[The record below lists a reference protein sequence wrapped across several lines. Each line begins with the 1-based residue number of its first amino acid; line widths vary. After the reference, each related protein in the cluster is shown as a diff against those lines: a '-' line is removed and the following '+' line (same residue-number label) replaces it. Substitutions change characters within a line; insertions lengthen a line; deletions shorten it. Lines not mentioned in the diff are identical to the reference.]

1 MGSRP
6 TFKEGIMNE
15 PKTAYPLSWPVGWR
29 RTQRQYRQRSNFSKA
44 RNALSVAEG
53 TKRVLD
59 ELRRFGVPDYKVILS
74 TNIQVRLDGLPY
86 SNQKEPQD
94 PGVAI
99 YWKRQGKDQVMA
111 TDTYDRV
118 ADNLA
123 AIAAS
128 LEAIRAIERHG
139 GSQIM
144 DRAFLGF
151 TALPAPEQWRD
162 VLEMPQDA
170 PTHKTVREVA
180 RDHYMRLAKKHHPD
194 NGGNAEQMARIN
206 RAWSDAQRELGA

>member
-1 MGSRP
+1 
-6 TFKEGIMNE
+6 MNE

-29 RTQRQYRQRSNFSKA
+29 RTQSQYRQRSNFSKA

-94 PGVAI
+94 PGVAV
-99 YWKRQGKDQVMA
+99 YWKRNGKDQVMA

-128 LEAIRAIERHG
+128 LEAMRAIERHG
-139 GSQIM
+139 GATIL
-144 DRAFLGF
+144 DRAFEGF
-151 TALPAPEQWRD
+151 TALPEPNNWRHVLQMPSD
-162 VLEMPQDA
+162 V
-170 PTHKTVREVA
+170 PTHKTVAEFA
-180 RDHYMRLAKKHHPD
+180 RDQYKQLALMHHPD
-194 NGGNAEQMARIN
+194 RGGDPAKMAEINA
-206 RAWSDAQRELGA
+206 AWEAAQRELNA

>member
-1 MGSRP
+1 M
-6 TFKEGIMNE
+6 TK
-15 PKTAYPLSWPVGWR
+15 YPLTWPTGWKR
-29 RTQRQYRQRSNFSKA
+29 RESYRRDPAQFSKDKRPLSVYDGTQRV
-44 RNALSVAEG
+44 LS
-53 TKRVLD
+53 
-59 ELRRFGVPDYKVILS
+59 ELRRFGVVESDTIIS
-74 TNIQVRLDGLPY
+74 TNVQLRRDGLPL
-86 SNQKEPQD
+86 SNQAEPSD
-94 PGVAI
+94 PGVAV
-99 YWKRQGKDQVMA
+99 YWKKYGKDQVMA
-111 TDTYDRV
+111 TDRYTKV

-162 VLEMPQDA
+162 VLGFLEGQAA
-170 PTHKTVREVA
+170 PTLATVRD
-180 RDHYMRLAKKHHPD
+180 RWKMLAMKHHPD
-194 NGGNAEQMARIN
+194 LGGNAEQMARIN

>member
-1 MGSRP
+1 
-6 TFKEGIMNE
+6 MNE
-15 PKTAYPLSWPVGWR
+15 LRLLA
-29 RTQRQYRQRSNFSKA
+29 
-44 RNALSVAEG
+44 VAS
-53 TKRVLD
+53 RD
-59 ELRRFGVPDYKVILS
+59 VILS
-74 TNIQVRLDGLPY
+74 TNIKLKADGTPWSGLKDP
-86 SNQKEPQD
+86 ED
-94 PGVAI
+94 PGVAV

>member
-1 MGSRP
+1 
-6 TFKEGIMNE
+6 MNE
-15 PKTAYPLSWPVGWR
+15 PKTAYPLSWPIGWR
-29 RTQRQYRQRSNFSKA
+29 RTDPGRRAEAKFLKNKTRV
-44 RNALSVAEG
+44 SVFEG
-53 TKRVLD
+53 TRRVMN
-59 ELRRFGVPDYKVILS
+59 ELRLLAVASRDVILS
-74 TNIQVRLDGLPY
+74 TNIKLKADGTPWSGLKDP
-86 SNQKEPQD
+86 ED
-94 PGVAI
+94 PGVAV

>member
-1 MGSRP
+1 MS
-6 TFKEGIMNE
+6 TQ
-15 PKTAYPLSWPVGWR
+15 PKTSYPLTWPGGWR
-29 RTQRQYRQRSNFSKA
+29 RTAPGSRSRSNFSKNK
-44 RNALSVAEG
+44 NALSVAEG

-59 ELRRFGVPDYKVILS
+59 ELRRFGVPDYQVILS

-86 SNQKEPQD
+86 SNQKEPSD
-94 PGVAI
+94 PGVAV
-99 YWKRQGKDQVMA
+99 YWKRRGKEQVMA

-128 LEAIRAIERHG
+128 LEAMRAIERHG
-139 GSQIM
+139 GAQIL

-151 TALPAPEQWRD
+151 TALPEPKNWRD
-162 VLEMPQDA
+162 VLNMPGSSNLA
-170 PTHKTVREVA
+170 
-180 RDHYMRLAKKHHPD
+180 MAKKHYQELAMVHHPD
-194 NGGNAEQMARIN
+194 RGGDSEKMAEIN

>member
-1 MGSRP
+1 
-6 TFKEGIMNE
+6 MNE
-15 PKTAYPLSWPVGWR
+15 PKTAYPLSWPIGWR
-29 RTQRQYRQRSNFSKA
+29 RTDPGRRAEAKFLKNKTRV
-44 RNALSVAEG
+44 SVFEG
-53 TKRVLD
+53 TRRVMN
-59 ELRRFGVPDYKVILS
+59 ELRLLAVASRDVILS
-74 TNIQVRLDGLPY
+74 TNIKLKADGTPWSGLKDP
-86 SNQKEPQD
+86 ED
-94 PGVAI
+94 PGVAV
-99 YWKRQGKDQVMA
+99 YWKRNGKDQVMA

>member
-1 MGSRP
+1 M
-6 TFKEGIMNE
+6 TK
-15 PKTAYPLSWPVGWR
+15 YPLTWPTGWKR
-29 RTQRQYRQRSNFSKA
+29 RESHRRDPAQFSKDKRPLSVYDGTQRV
-44 RNALSVAEG
+44 LS
-53 TKRVLD
+53 
-59 ELRRFGVPDYKVILS
+59 ELRRFGVVESDTIIS
-74 TNIQVRLDGLPY
+74 TNVQLRRDGLPL
-86 SNQKEPQD
+86 SNQAEPSD
-94 PGVAI
+94 PGVAV
-99 YWKRQGKDQVMA
+99 YWKKYGKDQVMA
-111 TDTYDRV
+111 TDTYRRV

>member
-1 MGSRP
+1 MTQQKTSYPLAWPGGWKRTASGSR
-6 TFKEGIMNE
+6 
-15 PKTAYPLSWPVGWR
+15 
-29 RTQRQYRQRSNFSKA
+29 QRASFSKNH
-44 RNALSVAEG
+44 NALSVAEG

-59 ELRRFGVPDYKVILS
+59 ELRRFGVPDYQVILS

-94 PGVAI
+94 PGVAA
-99 YWKRQGKDQVMA
+99 YFKRNGKDQVIA

-128 LEAIRAIERHG
+128 LEAMRAIERHG
-139 GSQIM
+139 GAQIL

-151 TALPAPEQWRD
+151 TALPQPENWRD
-162 VLEMPQDA
+162 VLGFREGVAA
-170 PTHKTVREVA
+170 PTLATVRD
-180 RDHYMRLAKKHHPD
+180 RWKMLALQHHPD
-194 NGGNAEQMARIN
+194 LGGDAEQMARIN
-206 RAWSDAQRELGA
+206 RAWSDAQRELNS